1 MSRIKKKMRVWLTGA
16 AGQLGNAIM
25 RNYSPNDE
33 IEWLPTTRD
42 QIELSD
48 RANVQR
54 FFDLYKPDVI
64 LNAAAFTSVDAAEN
78 NPDELRRINY
88 EVPKFLAELCH
99 NKGKI
104 LMHIS
109 TDHVFG
115 GGEPVSSPLKEED
128 PAAPCNAYGKSKHE
142 GEIAVQESCPRS
154 YVIRTSWLYSAYGN
168 NFYTKIRRVA
178 LSQGELRLV
187 TDEVGSPTSALNLA
201 HVIIRILLRIKSKE
215 GKIPFG
221 LYHFADRG
229 AVSRY
234 DFARAIL
241 DLDPKTASLS
251 MEKCLQKDYD
261 TVAVRPLYSV
271 LDTSKI
277 EAILPDSVHDWK
289 SSLEQVYN
297 QE

>member
-1 MSRIKKKMRVWLTGA
+1 MTGA

-25 RNYSPNDE
+25 RNYSPNDR

-64 LNAAAFTSVDAAEN
+64 LNAAAFTSVDGAEN
-78 NPDELRRINY
+78 NPDELHRINC
-88 EVPKFLAELCH
+88 EVPRFLAELCH

-104 LMHIS
+104 MIHIS

-115 GGEPVSSPLKEED
+115 HGEPASSPLKEED
-128 PAAPCNAYGKSKHE
+128 PVAPCNAYGKSKHE
-142 GEIAVQESCPRS
+142 GEVGVQERCPRS
-154 YVIRTSWLYSAYGN
+154 YIIRTSWLYSSYGN
-168 NFYTKIRRVA
+168 NFYTKIRRLA
-178 LSQGELRLV
+178 LSQGQLRLV
-187 TDEVGSPTSALNLA
+187 TDEVGSPTSVLNLA
-201 HVIIRILLRIKSKE
+201 DVIIRILLRINSKE

-221 LYHFADRG
+221 LYHFADKG

-241 DLDPKTASLS
+241 DLDPKTASLP
-251 MEKCLQKDYD
+251 MESCLQKDYE
-261 TVAVRPLYSV
+261 TIAARPLYSV
-271 LDTSKI
+271 LDTQKI
-277 EAILPDSVHDWK
+277 EAILPGSVHDWK
-289 SSLEQVYN
+289 SSLEKVYN